1 MLSIIAQDLVELL
14 KQLLRGVQQ
23 DIWYPLII
31 TDDFGCNLQEATNLN
46 ALEYD
51 ILLLSSGIIFR
62 RDDVTMINKAMCVE

>member
-1 MLSIIAQDLVELL
+1 MPSIIAQELIEIW

-23 DIWYPLII
+23 DIWYALII

-46 ALEYD
+46 ASEYD

-62 RDDVTMINKAMCVE
+62 RGDVTMINKAMCVE